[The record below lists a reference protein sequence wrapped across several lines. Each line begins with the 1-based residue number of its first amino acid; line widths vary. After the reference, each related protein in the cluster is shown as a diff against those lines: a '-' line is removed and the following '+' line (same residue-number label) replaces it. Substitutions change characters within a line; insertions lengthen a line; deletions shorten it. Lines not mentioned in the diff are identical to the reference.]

1 MQMMVNLNVAVER
14 ELELERSG
22 QRRTRR
28 WIGDTPRDA
37 DPGWNK
43 AKMNKI
49 RGSVYRNNGSSQI
62 GDSNPL
68 SEMQNSVLN
77 RLFQFPVIRRQA
89 AKSEA

>member
-28 WIGDTPRDA
+28 WMGDTPRDA

-43 AKMNKI
+43 VKVSQVP
-49 RGSVYRNNGSSQI
+49 GPVYRQNGSSQI
-62 GDSNPL
+62 KKSRTRNE
-68 SEMQNSVLN
+68 SQNSFLN
-77 RLFQFPVIRRQA
+77 RLFQIPNLRRQA
-89 AKSEA
+89 IKNEA

>member
-28 WIGDTPRDA
+28 WMGDTPRDA

-43 AKMNKI
+43 VKLSQV
-49 RGSVYRNNGSSQI
+49 RGSVYRQNGSSKI
-62 GDSNPL
+62 ESSSRR
-68 SEMQNSVLN
+68 SEKQSSFVN
-77 RLFQFPVIRRQA
+77 RLFQFPIIRRQA
-89 AKSEA
+89 VKSEA

>member
-14 ELELERSG
+14 ELELEQNG

-37 DPGWNK
+37 DHGWYQSKVSQIPGSIY
-43 AKMNKI
+43 AQ
-49 RGSVYRNNGSSQI
+49 NGSSQI
-62 GDSNPL
+62 EKSGRR
-68 SEMQNSVLN
+68 SETRNSFLN
-77 RLFQFPVIRRQA
+77 RLFQFPNIRQQV